1 MYREWERR
9 DGATIVGWPFKSIYR
24 ANLALATLWHP
35 FSTSWAWSSL
45 HTSLKVASGG
55 LPEVSGDLPRRGTAF
70 HVVVS
75 DSFGVSR
82 PELQKFITFT
92 YELRFR
98 RSLYRRV
105 SEIMLYNYIL
115 DSIG

>member
-1 MYREWERR
+1 M
-9 DGATIVGWPFKSIYR
+9 APFFHVVGLVVTAYVI
-24 ANLALATLWHP
+24 
-35 FSTSWAWSSL
+35 
-45 HTSLKVASGG
+45 ASGVWG
-55 LPEVSGDLPRRGTAF
+55 LPEVSEDLPRRGTAC

-82 PELQKFITFT
+82 PELQKFITFA

-105 SEIMLYNYIL
+105 GEIMLYNSSLDYI
-115 DSIG
+115 G